1 VSASGQVV
9 VHHQEEKGRKEGGR
23 EGGRT
28 YLISSLTDLRRG
40 NLVLQLRREVSA
52 GGQVVVHAGMD
63 VFAQSEEGG
72 AHEVGVQEV
81 AVKGGGKEER
91 RERVQTDER
100 KSNKSHYERNER
112 GREEAREGKAECT
125 YG

>member
-1 VSASGQVV
+1 MGW
-9 VHHQEEKGRKEGGR
+9 KESER